1 MLHEALDAVL
11 HAVARVAHAGADH
24 GLQVEGQ
31 AFLGAAG
38 DVVKV
43 EAHGPEEVPR
53 PADRARFLRCQ
64 QAAAGT
70 VLADQLRHALHAE
83 GMARQPVE
91 RLQVAQPATAFLDM
105 RLHQEGAVAVARMTR
120 GALVPLGDEE
130 GGQAGLLAEGAEGRV
145 ELVEDRAVPRE
156 VAGIDQGGLDGDVA
170 LRIIDAFADGAG
182 RMADLQPEVP
192 EQVEHELH
200 RPPPL
205 RAERRIRQ
213 EQQVDIGIGR
223 EHAPAIAAGGDQG
236 EVRLCLRV
244 PHGRDHGQGIGM
256 DRAHHPVGQR
266 RQPSRG
272 GEARKLMRLEGAL
285 DLALDAAEL
294 AAQLRQGGV
303 ARGRLPAFPQ
313 GGDQVWQDLRVFP
326 GGRTGCIRR
335 VGEGDPHRGCHDN
348 DLRASATGLCCCV
361 APCSANKARSR

>member
-38 DVVKV
+38 DVVKM
-43 EAHGPEEVPR
+43 EAHGPQEVPR
-53 PADRARFLRCQ
+53 PADGAGFLRRQ
-64 QAAAGT
+64 QPATGA
-70 VLADQLRHALHAE
+70 VLADQLRHPLHAE
-83 GMARQPVE
+83 GMAREPVE
-91 RLQVAQPATAFLDM
+91 RLQVAQAATAFLDM
-105 RLHQEGAVAVARMTR
+105 RLHQEGAVAVARMAR
-120 GALVPLGDEE
+120 GALIALGDEE
-130 GGQAGLLAEGAEGRV
+130 GGEAGLLAEGAEGGV
-145 ELVEDRAVPRE
+145 EPLEDRAVPRQ

-170 LRIIDAFADGAG
+170 LRILDAFADGAG

-223 EHAPAIAAGGDQG
+223 KDAAPIAAGGDQG
-236 EVRLCLRV
+236 EVRLGLPVLR
-244 PHGRDHGQGIGM
+244 GRDHGQGVGM

-266 RQPSRG
+266 GKPSRG

-294 AAQLRQGGV
+294 PAQLRQRGI
-303 ARGRLPAFPQ
+303 ARDRLPALQQ

-326 GGRTGCIRR
+326 GRRTGCIRR
-335 VGEGDPHRGCHDN
+335 VGEGDPHLGRHDN
-348 DLRASATGLCCCV
+348 VLWAGATGLCCCV